1 MAAGR
6 RLCDHRGLT
15 RFSET
20 DMEYGI
26 TAIDTGFFRP
36 QFDASHLIVER
47 GRAAFIDVGTNHS
60 VPILLAELQRQGV
73 ARDAVDWIILTHVH
87 LDHAGGAGAL
97 LRQLPKARVW
107 LHPRGTRHMADPAQL
122 VAGASAVYGADAVER
137 TYGTLLPIA
146 PDRIVEARD
155 GDVIELAGR
164 PLRALDTPG
173 HARHHISIWDEAS
186 RAFFPG
192 DTFGLSYREFD
203 GPNGPF
209 ILPTTSP
216 VQFEPDALRA
226 SIERMLGHDP
236 QAMLLTHYGRISD
249 VARLGAGL
257 IEQIAAMTAIS
268 RAVDGLADRHERL
281 KAGLADLYAARAA
294 AHGCGLPEAQV
305 RERLAMDI
313 ELNAQGLGV
322 WLDRGRRTG

>member
-6 RLCDHRGLT
+6 RLCDHRRLT
-15 RFSET
+15 WHSEI
-20 DMEYGI
+20 DMEHGI

-36 QFDASHLIVER
+36 LFDASHLIVER
-47 GRAAFIDVGTNHS
+47 GRAAFVDVGTNQS
-60 VPILLAELQRQGV
+60 LPLLLDALQRQGM
-73 ARDAVDWIILTHVH
+73 AREAVDWIILTHVH
-87 LDHAGGAGAL
+87 LDHAGGAGEL
-97 LRQLPKARVW
+97 LRHLPNARVW
-107 LHPRGTRHMADPAQL
+107 LHPRGVRHMVDPAQL
-122 VAGASAVYGADAVER
+122 MAGATAVYGAEVVQR
-137 TYGTLLPIA
+137 TYGTLVPIA

-186 RAFFPG
+186 RAIFPG

-226 SIERMLGHDP
+226 SIERMLAFDP
-236 QAMLLTHYGRISD
+236 LAMVLTHYSRIGD

-268 RAVDGLADRHERL
+268 RAVDGLADRHERM
-281 KAGLADLYAARAA
+281 KAGLADLYVARAA
-294 AHGCGLPEAQV
+294 AHGCGLPETQV
-305 RERLAMDI
+305 RELLAMDI
-313 ELNAQGLGV
+313 ELNAQGLGI
-322 WLDRGRRTG
+322 WLDRGRRED